1 MKGSCFY
8 PFGEVI
14 NCDNDVAFSS
24 ESARKRS
31 YDIDANLSK
40 QNRVFL
46 DWFQWCFS
54 FSTLILLT
62 SSACTDIMDNVVLH
76 PRPIEEL
83 RCTVIGVILTL
94 MACEVMIM
102 NLVERSG

>member
-31 YDIDANLSK
+31 YDIDANLPK
-40 QNRVFL
+40 WNRVFL

-54 FSTLILLT
+54 FSMLILLA
-62 SSACTDIMDNVVLH
+62 SSACMDIMDNVVLH
-76 PRPIEEL
+76 SRPIEEL
-83 RCTVIGVILTL
+83 RCMVIGVVLTL
-94 MACEVMIM
+94 VACEVMIM
-102 NLVERSG
+102 NLVECLG